1 MKFEANKEFM
11 GNLSLQFGQ
20 TTDGGTKF
28 TCGRQSGMDGCM
40 LDEESNNLD
49 ADISFSGP
57 FVLQGRILRFGACA
71 SHDIRL
77 YFKNKL
83 TS

>member
-1 MKFEANKEFM
+1 
-11 GNLSLQFGQ
+11 
-20 TTDGGTKF
+20 
-28 TCGRQSGMDGCM
+28 MDGCM

-57 FVLQGRILRFGACA
+57 FVYKGGFYGSAHVQATTLGYI
-71 SHDIRL
+71 I
-77 YFKNKL
+77 FKNKL

>member
-1 MKFEANKEFM
+1 
-11 GNLSLQFGQ
+11 
-20 TTDGGTKF
+20 
-28 TCGRQSGMDGCM
+28 M

-71 SHDIRL
+71 SHDITL